1 MDSNVCWS
9 NEKKI
14 ERTIE
19 ALSKN
24 NINGYYIQSRDE
36 LLEKIKELVSE
47 GATVSCGGS
56 ATLTELGL
64 LEHLRSGRY
73 NFLDRA
79 VKVIT
84 EEEKKEIHRKTF
96 SADAFFTSTNAL
108 TEDGQLFN
116 VDGGGNRVAAML
128 FGPDK
133 VLVICGVNKIVKNI
147 EEAIERNK
155 RVSAPINAKRLNR
168 NTPCAKVGY
177 CMDCSSNDRICNEY
191 TVIKRQGDK
200 TRMHVLILNESL
212 GY

>member
-19 ALSKN
+19 ALGKN
-24 NINGYYIQSRDE
+24 NINGYHIQSRDE

-73 NFLDRA
+73 DFLDRA
-79 VKVIT
+79 AKGIT
-84 EEEKKEIHRKTF
+84 EEEKKEVHRKTF
-96 SADAFFTSTNAL
+96 SADVFFTSTNAL

-133 VLVICGVNKIVKNI
+133 VLVVCGVNKIVKNI

-155 RVSAPINAKRLNR
+155 RLSAPINAKRLNR

-200 TRMHVLILNESL
+200 TRMHVLILNENL

>member
-1 MDSNVCWS
+1 MDSNVYWS

-19 ALSKN
+19 ALGKN
-24 NINGYYIQSRDE
+24 NINGYHIQTRDE

-73 NFLDRA
+73 DFLDRA
-79 VKVIT
+79 AKGIT
-84 EEEKKEIHRKTF
+84 EAEKKEVHRKTF
-96 SADAFFTSTNAL
+96 SADVFFTSTNAL

-133 VLVICGVNKIVKNI
+133 VLVVCGVNKIVKNI

-200 TRMHVLILNESL
+200 TRMHVLILNENL

>member
-19 ALSKN
+19 ALGKN
-24 NINGYYIQSRDE
+24 NINGYHIQSRGE

-73 NFLDRA
+73 EFLDRA
-79 VKVIT
+79 AKGIT

-133 VLVICGVNKIVKNI
+133 VLVVCGVNKIVKNI

-200 TRMHVLILNESL
+200 TRMHVLILNENL